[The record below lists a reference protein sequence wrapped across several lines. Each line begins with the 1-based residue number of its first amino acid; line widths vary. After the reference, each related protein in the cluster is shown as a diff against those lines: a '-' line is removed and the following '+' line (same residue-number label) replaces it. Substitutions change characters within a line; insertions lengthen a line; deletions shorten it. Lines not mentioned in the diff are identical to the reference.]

1 MYWYNPL
8 NKRFAFLITGFII
21 LLSLAACNRDSGAA
35 ADTMK
40 YFDIKG
46 YFKADS
52 IRLTKLNPLVNKTVV
67 HNSTIETKKLH
78 ISNWGTELSLF
89 TESDINKPAWKASYS
104 IQSSDNFL
112 IYKAKDRSLKTQEII
127 INIKKEGNGVKW
139 ILIFNHTKNILYEN
153 TEKLSYFP
161 DSLYLIQ
168 KKQRV
173 RLLGTDT
180 YSINGLFKI
189 NDGK

>member
-8 NKRFAFLITGFII
+8 NKRFAFLIAGFIV
-21 LLSLAACNRDSGAA
+21 LLSFAACNRDSSAA

-40 YFDIKG
+40 FFDIRG

-52 IRLTKLNPLVNKTVV
+52 IRLAKLNPLVNKTVV
-67 HNSTIETKKLH
+67 HNSTAETKKLH
-78 ISNWGTELSLF
+78 IANWGTELSLF

-104 IQSSDNFL
+104 IQSSGNFL
-112 IYKAKDRSLKTQEII
+112 IYKAKDPSLKTQEIL
-127 INIKKEGNGVKW
+127 IKKEGDRVKW

-180 YSINGLFKI
+180 YRINGLYKI